1 MIVLCCSFA
10 QLSFKYD
17 YSGLATFM
25 PFVDCCV
32 FLDSG
37 LSSESIKL
45 INEHCSSK
53 KIHWYKH
60 AFSDFSNMRNRLIK
74 LAIKAEGK
82 DTYIFMIDDCYSL
95 EGSGIINPCCQLQFN
110 YEIEDYDGSTYKTKY
125 VKLFEAKSHK
135 YVLQAHEVL
144 IGPPD
149 VIAEDTTLILRDIP
163 DKKRTTERAR
173 RDIAMLRQDLH
184 EYGADNFLRNHIF
197 RYLFNS
203 HMLLGEED
211 CAKKYL
217 ELSLMEKL
225 LSKQ

>member
-10 QLSFKYD
+10 RLSFDYD

-37 LSSESIKL
+37 LSNESIKL
-45 INEHCSSK
+45 INEHCSDRE
-53 KIHWYKH
+53 IHWYKH
-60 AFSDFSNMRNRLIK
+60 SFTDFSNMRNRLIK
-74 LAIKAEGK
+74 LAIKVGGK
-82 DTYIFMIDDCYSL
+82 DAYIFMIDDCYSL

-135 YVLQAHEVL
+135 YILQAHEILV
-144 IGPPD
+144 GPPGA
-149 VIAEDTTLILRDIP
+149 VPENTTLILRDIP

-173 RDIAMLRQDLH
+173 RDITMLRQDLFDYK
-184 EYGADNFLRNHIF
+184 EDNFVRDHIF

-203 HMLLGEED
+203 HMLLEEIEE
-211 CAKKYL
+211 ANRYL
-217 ELSLMEKL
+217 ELSLMDRIMD
-225 LSKQ
+225 